1 MLSDKIRIRL
11 IKTGINLTFS
21 ITGFRSQPNFVKVPE
36 TDIGNA
42 RSCGRLVVTKE
53 RKGVPTDCR
62 LLPDY
67 RAICLYNKSP

>member
-1 MLSDKIRIRL
+1 MLCYKNKRFFMWTLVCNTFLDKNEL
-11 IKTGINLTFS
+11 EPKVGS
-21 ITGFRSQPNFVKVPE
+21 VPE